1 MASLSPAN
9 AATLLNIDL
18 GVRADRLLQTMDW
31 KTADL
36 SAMSLEDKKDLA
48 VALLHLANPSKKMK
62 NLYDEEVDITALRD
76 SFKALDVSQL
86 EEYRKVI
93 SLGPRD
99 ALLFYLFKNRSL
111 EIWGPW
117 MKSFERNPV
126 FERLES
132 PFFMFLTAVDSVKTS
147 PPVETRLD
155 RLLTAIKN
163 DEDAL
168 KWLLDSLNQKATI
181 ERLVAHG
188 SPALR
193 LALRVYL
200 SNMMDYP
207 GVNIKT
213 NANLARYVN
222 SPGRFTG
229 GRRSTKKTKRRQSRQ
244 SRQSQSKRRR
254 Q

>member
-1 MASLSPAN
+1 MSPAN

-18 GVRADRLLQTMDW
+18 GVRADRLLQTIDW

-36 SAMSLEDKKDLA
+36 AAMSDEDKKDLA

-62 NLYDEEVDITALRD
+62 NLYAEEVDIKALRD
-76 SFKALDVSQL
+76 SFKELDVSQL

-93 SLGPRD
+93 LLGPRD

-132 PFFMFLTAVDSVKTS
+132 PFFMFLTAVDSAKVIS
-147 PPVETRLD
+147 PPIDIRLENV
-155 RLLTAIKN
+155 LTKIKN
-163 DEDAL
+163 DELAT
-168 KWLLDSLNQKATI
+168 KWLLDSLNQKANI

-193 LALRVYL
+193 LALRIYL
-200 SNMMDYP
+200 SNMVDYP
-207 GVNIKT
+207 GVNLKT
-213 NANLARYVN
+213 NANLARYIN

>member
-18 GVRADRLLQTMDW
+18 GVRADRLLQTMEW

-36 SAMSLEDKKDLA
+36 AAMSDEDKKELA

-62 NLYDEEVDITALRD
+62 NLYDEEVDIKALRD
-76 SFKALDVSQL
+76 SFKELDVSQL

-117 MKSFERNPV
+117 MKSFERNSA

-147 PPVETRLD
+147 PPVEIRLD
-155 RLLTAIKN
+155 RLLTEIKN
-163 DEDAL
+163 DEITK
-168 KWLLDSLNQKATI
+168 KWLLDSLSQRANI
-181 ERLVAHG
+181 ERVVTHG

-207 GVNIKT
+207 GVNLKT

-229 GRRSTKKTKRRQSRQ
+229 GRRTQKQRRKQTKRRNRARGQSRQ
-244 SRQSQSKRRR
+244 
-254 Q
+254 